1 MILVTAN
8 SVLVYL
14 AGKILVAILVD
25 EVMDGGTYVF
35 CNGVG
40 INLKFRIVS
49 IIHKIGIVFYGCTK
63 RVRESLHSIL
73 HDAMFRDRAASIA

>member
-1 MILVTAN
+1 MILVIAN
-8 SVLVYL
+8 GVLVYL

-25 EVMDGGTYVF
+25 EVMDGGTCVF

-40 INLKFRIVS
+40 INLEFRIVS
-49 IIHKIGIVFYGCTK
+49 IIHKIGVVFHSSTK

-73 HDAMFRDRAASIA
+73 YDAMFRDRAASIA